1 MEEKFSFILFLI
13 TITDLYFNYNNNEFP
28 EYHKTRIISDILSL
42 SAVILPF
49 FLIILIC
56 CMGCFIYFQWFNNNT
71 AQKCTFAITIIC
83 ILLMIIFSILS
94 LFIQVY
100 SIYLYFAYDGKN
112 KISKMVIKLLMWCTF
127 INIIIKLFFSIC
139 DFISSI
145 KNKKK
150 ETEEEMVELEN
161 QERYNN

>member
-13 TITDLYFNYNNNEFP
+13 TILDLYFNYNSNEFP
-28 EYHKTRIISDILSL
+28 EYHKARINSDILSL
-42 SAVILPF
+42 LAVLLPF
-49 FLIILIC
+49 FLIILVC
-56 CMGCFIYFQWFNNNT
+56 CMGCFIYFQWFNNHT

-83 ILLMIIFSILS
+83 ILLMIIFSIFS
-94 LFIQVY
+94 LFIQIY

-112 KISKMVIKLLMWCTF
+112 KITKMIVKFLMWCTF

-150 ETEEEMVELEN
+150 ENEEEMIELEN
-161 QERYNN
+161 QERDNN